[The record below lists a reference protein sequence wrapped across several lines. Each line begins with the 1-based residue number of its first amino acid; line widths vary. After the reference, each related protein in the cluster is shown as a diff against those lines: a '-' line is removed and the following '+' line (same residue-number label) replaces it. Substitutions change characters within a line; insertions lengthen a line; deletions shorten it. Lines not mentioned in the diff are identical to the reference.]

1 MGKLEARNI
10 EKYFQHDGKPL
21 KTLDGIDL
29 NVQDGEFLCIVGP
42 SGCGKSTFLR
52 ITAGLEKPDNG
63 EILLDGKPLSS
74 TGPDRIMVFQEGALF
89 PWLNVQ
95 DNVEY
100 GLKIAGI
107 PKEKR
112 NEISNR
118 YLDMMQLTQ
127 FATSF
132 TYQLSTG
139 MKQRV
144 AIARA
149 LVMDPDVLLMDEP
162 FAALDA
168 QTRDLLLVEMQLIWQ
183 KTKKTIVFV
192 THNVAEAVML
202 GTRVLVFSHRPAT
215 IKKEV
220 KIDYRRPRVVED
232 ENLLPYIKKILAELR
247 ITHPKK
253 PIKPK
258 RKKPIKL
265 GDTGTY
271 QEKWHTELDEHHQVV
286 KVSDVTGKVLTPK
299 EVKKEVE
306 KNEI

>member
-1 MGKLEARNI
+1 MGKLEAKNI
-10 EKYFQHDGKPL
+10 EKYFQHDGKQL
-21 KTLDGIDL
+21 KTLDGINL
-29 NVQDGEFLCIVGP
+29 NVNDGEFVCIVGT

-52 ITAGLEKPDNG
+52 TIAGLEIPDGG
-63 EILLDGKPLSS
+63 EILLDGQPLSD

-100 GLKIAGI
+100 GLKVAGI

-112 NEISNR
+112 NEISHR

-127 FATSF
+127 FATSY

-149 LVMDPDVLLMDEP
+149 LVMEPDVLLMDEP
-162 FAALDA
+162 FAALDP

-183 KTKKTIVFV
+183 KTKKTIIFV
-192 THNVAEAVML
+192 THNVAEAVVL
-202 GTRVLVFSHRPAT
+202 GTRVLVFSHRPAK

-220 KIDYRRPRVVED
+220 EIDYQRPRLTDD
-232 ENLLPYIKKILAELR
+232 ENLLPYQKKILAELR
-247 ITHPKK
+247 P
-253 PIKPK
+253 
-258 RKKPIKL
+258 
-265 GDTGTY
+265 
-271 QEKWHTELDEHHQVV
+271 
-286 KVSDVTGKVLTPK
+286 
-299 EVKKEVE
+299 EVKK
-306 KNEI
+306 